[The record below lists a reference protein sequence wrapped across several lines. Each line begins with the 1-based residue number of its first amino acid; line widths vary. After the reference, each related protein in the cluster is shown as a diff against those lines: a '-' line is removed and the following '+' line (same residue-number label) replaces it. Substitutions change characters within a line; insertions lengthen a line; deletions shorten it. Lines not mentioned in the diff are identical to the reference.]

1 MNIYSEEYQLDCMK
15 EVIEYLQNAQAGAH
29 ALGHEEAEFRI
40 SRALL
45 AISMPVDFDIFTD
58 KAVSWLTQ
66 AENIRGGE

>member
-1 MNIYSEEYQLDCMK
+1 MDTNSESYEVECMK

-66 AENIRGGE
+66 TNNTKGGE